1 MYLLGI
7 SGGPD
12 SMFLLEYMSRKYPN
26 QIIVA
31 TVNYNV
37 RENSDYDVHL
47 VKEYCKK
54 KDIPFCLLEVPKNT
68 YKIGN
73 FEEWARKIR
82 FNFFSEKYVEHNC
95 QFLVL
100 AHHKDDFIESA
111 IMQKRSGRKM
121 LFYGIKSQNLVEN
134 MHVWRPFVDKFY
146 KSEILEFLR
155 NNNIKYAVDYTND
168 EPIYT
173 RNKIRSELKNKTFL
187 EKESLFQEIIT
198 ENNELSLKISEIKQ
212 EFLTW
217 EQNSFEQN
225 IFNDLKFQKELVY
238 KLIHQSYNGI
248 NLSTKKIESI
258 IKFITSK
265 NRTAKYLLKNK
276 TYLIKKQGKLVI

>member
-12 SMFLLEYMSRKYPN
+12 SMFLLEYMSRKYPK

-37 RENSDYDVHL
+37 RENSDYDSNL
-47 VKEYCKK
+47 VKEYCNN
-54 KDIPFCLLEVPKNT
+54 KDIPFYLLEVPKNT
-68 YKIGN
+68 YKTGN

-82 FNFFSEKYVEHNC
+82 FDFFREKYVEHNC
-95 QFLVL
+95 ESLVL

-121 LFYGIKSQNLVEN
+121 LYYGIKSQNIVEN

-155 NNNIKYAVDYTND
+155 NNNIEYALDYTND
-168 EPIYT
+168 EPICT
-173 RNKIRSELKNKTFL
+173 RNQIRLELKNKTFL
-187 EKESLFQEIIT
+187 EKETLFQEI
-198 ENNELSLKISEIKQ
+198 NNENDELYLKQGEIEL
-212 EFLTW
+212 EFSIW
-217 EQNSFEQN
+217 KQNSYEQK

-238 KLIHQSYNGI
+238 KFIHQNYNHI
-248 NLSTKKIESI
+248 NLRSNKIESI

-265 NRTAKYLLKNK
+265 NRTAKYLLKNN
-276 TYLIKKQGKLVI
+276 TYLIKKHGKLLI